1 MSKLLNFISHY
12 LQIKHYENIATLQ
25 PHFLKKK
32 GFKIYHSKN
41 SHLRLI
47 LTTPFFLVIVQACHQ
62 AVSLDSLYNKL
73 ETLSMLRHLFRLATS
88 VSKLETVNSFVPKK
102 RPQNFCAF
110 SLPTLPVLL
119 FGQDGWANCLGQK
132 MGKKK
137 LGPSN
142 FVLTFDQ

>member
-102 RPQNFCAF
+102 DLKILVSFLCLHFLYYNLVKMAEPI
-110 SLPTLPVLL
+110 VLVKK
-119 FGQDGWANCLGQK
+119 W
-132 MGKKK
+132 GKKTW
-137 LGPSN
+137 P
-142 FVLTFDQ
+142 

>member
-1 MSKLLNFISHY
+1 MK
-12 LQIKHYENIATLQ
+12 TLQ
-25 PHFLKKK
+25 HCSHTFLKK

-62 AVSLDSLYNKL
+62 AVSLDNLYNKL

-88 VSKLETVNSFVPKK
+88 VSKLETVNNFVPKK
-102 RPQNFCAF
+102 RPQNFGVF
-110 SLPTLPVLL
+110 SLTTLPVLL
-119 FGQDGWANCLGQK
+119 FGQDEWANGLGQK